1 MSQEGS
7 QSSSILSKGCG
18 CLSLSLFSLI
28 FFGIILEIVLPSF
41 LVMANNAK
49 QSEAKQYVGSMNR
62 AQQAYYAE
70 KVAFATSIDAL
81 GLGIKTETNNYK
93 YSIRATKKAAFNY
106 ALAKDKNLKNYFG
119 GVFLVDAKELDPNA
133 DRDEMTT
140 ATILCETEKRPLF
153 RFKPADEPAEPI
165 YQNGEVICGKG
176 TTAVTK

>member
-1 MSQEGS
+1 MRQQDF
-7 QSSSILSKGCG
+7 QSNSILSKGCG

-41 LVMANNAK
+41 FVMAKNAK
-49 QSEAKQYVGSMNR
+49 QSEAKQYVSAMNKG
-62 AQQAYYAE
+62 QQAYYA
-70 KVAFATSIDAL
+70 VTSAFSNYIPDL
-81 GLGIKTETNNYK
+81 GLGIKTETTNYK
-93 YSIRATKKAAFNY
+93 YSTRVTKKAAFNY
-106 ALAKDKNLKNYFG
+106 ALAKDKNLNNYFG
-119 GVFLVDAKELDPNA
+119 GVFLVHAKELDPNA